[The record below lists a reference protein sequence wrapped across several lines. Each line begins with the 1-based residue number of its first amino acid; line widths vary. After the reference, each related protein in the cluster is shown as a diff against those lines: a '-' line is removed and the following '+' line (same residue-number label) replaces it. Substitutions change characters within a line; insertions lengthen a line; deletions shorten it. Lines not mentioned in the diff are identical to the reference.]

1 MRLVNDQSF
10 PLPLLLLHLKSLNH
24 ELETKPVIRIQET
37 LRQHGL
43 YCLSQKEIQGIVAL
57 LPSPS
62 EPHVPQ
68 RLTSSSA
75 TGACQIARLAPR
87 STIHL
92 VREPVLDKAWADSD
106 PGVYDPGSDHRRKGE
121 HKKDTGTLRARS
133 TTLQVL
139 VQAMLAY
146 DDDEA
151 VELLRKIRTCDNLE
165 DVAQSIVAREKDLS
179 HTATTGGTTGVAP
192 EGPTTSVDQFEP
204 ELTRQLSEFVLDD
217 SRKFIGS
224 TSNLLFLP
232 PGSGPH
238 KKSAARASDPSS
250 NAGLDTA
257 SVTRWT
263 RVTDDDSL
271 ISHLITM
278 YFTWHYPFY
287 TILAKD
293 IFYRDFV
300 RGLPTRYCSALLV
313 NSILALGCHFSSRQ
327 GAFAEPG
334 DATTAG
340 NHFFE
345 EAKRLALEK
354 DEHENANLCNVQAF
368 ALMSVREAGCGRE
381 GSGWVYSG
389 LSFRMALD
397 ISLNLDTTNLGLKS
411 LSEEEIDARRIT
423 FWGCYLIDKWV
434 PQVALSLRAIT
445 F

>member
-1 MRLVNDQSF
+1 MSSKQGQSSTSKRRCISTACIACRRRKSKV
-10 PLPLLLLHLKSLNH
+10 LLHCC
-24 ELETKPVIRIQET
+24 PV
-37 LRQHGL
+37 
-43 YCLSQKEIQGIVAL
+43 A
-57 LPSPS
+57 SPE
-62 EPHVPQ
+62 EPLVPQ
-68 RLTSSSA
+68 QLTPSSA
-75 TGACQIARLAPR
+75 TGACQAARLAPR

-92 VREPVLDKAWADSD
+92 VRGICILLKARADPD
-106 PGVYDPGSDHRRKGE
+106 PGVYDPGSDHRRKGV
-121 HKKDTGTLRARS
+121 HKKDIGTLRARS
-133 TTLQVL
+133 TTLQIL
-139 VQAMLAY
+139 VQAILAY

-151 VELLRKIRTCDNLE
+151 IELLRQIRTCNNLE
-165 DVAQSIVAREKDLS
+165 DVAQSIVAREKGLS
-179 HTATTGGTTGVAP
+179 PTATTGGTTGVAP
-192 EGPTTSVDQFEP
+192 KDPATPVDQVECD
-204 ELTRQLSEFVLDD
+204 LARQLSEFVLDD

-232 PGSGPH
+232 PGLGPH

-250 NAGLDTA
+250 NAGFDGA
-257 SVTRWT
+257 FVKRWT
-263 RVTDDDSL
+263 RVTDDDLL
-271 ISHLITM
+271 ISHLMTM

-300 RGLPTRYCSALLV
+300 RGLSTPYCSALLV

-327 GAFAEPG
+327 GALADPG

-340 NHFFE
+340 DHFFE

-397 ISLNLDTTNLGLKS
+397 IGLNLDTTNLGPQS
-411 LSEEEIDARRIT
+411 LSEDEIDARRIT

-434 PQVALSLRAIT
+434 LKCSRVL
-445 F
+445 